1 MVVKVIDGDAAD
13 RGGGEVVCHPG
24 GDLLG
29 GGAAAV
35 AAYAAAG
42 ADEVAAGAGP
52 AQHGLDTGLMNCLL
66 DIALDADK
74 VTGPVLWQHGEVD
87 QLVPP
92 SGCASPR
99 PTLRPPR

>member
-1 MVVKVIDGDAAD
+1 
-13 RGGGEVVCHPG
+13 
-24 GDLLG
+24 
-29 GGAAAV
+29 
-35 AAYAAAG
+35 
-42 ADEVAAGAGP
+42 
-52 AQHGLDTGLMNCLL
+52 MNCLL